1 MRVTERNFNVF
12 CAKIVT
18 SFDSAGGSPVDH
30 RIGGNY
36 AFRPAFGKLSR
47 LLWPLLMGLA
57 EDRGP
62 VSTYGDALMWLV
74 RFWADDWQLFLNAD
88 KLPPEAL
95 FLIDTFWCNESTFR
109 RDVSKICRELDRCAY
124 PPKVRPSRRYGRGV
138 F

>member
-1 MRVTERNFNVF
+1 
-12 CAKIVT
+12 
-18 SFDSAGGSPVDH
+18 
-30 RIGGNY
+30 
-36 AFRPAFGKLSR
+36 
-47 LLWPLLMGLA
+47 MGLA
-57 EDRGP
+57 ENRSP

-109 RDVSKICRELDRCAY
+109 RDVSKICRELDAAAY
-124 PPKVRPSRRYGRGV
+124 PAAVRPVRRYGRGA